1 LGGYKMDIAIS
12 VNNLVKK
19 YNNHIALNGISF
31 TVNKGEI
38 FALLGGNGAGKTT
51 ILECIEGFRK
61 FDSGEIKVLGFSP
74 NDSKI
79 RTISGIQL
87 QSTSLPENMTSIE
100 ALKLF
105 SKWNNVPINLELF
118 NTFGLNDL
126 QSKQYKTMSTGQKR
140 RLHLA
145 LALIN
150 NPKVIFL
157 DEPTAGLDVEG
168 RISLH
173 EEIQQLNGQGKTIV
187 IASHDMA
194 EVEALCDRVA
204 IIKDGSIAFIG
215 TPSELAS
222 SYNSNSKIHVK
233 SINEVDKKDFSSCEY
248 NCIDKGY
255 TIYSTTNIAD
265 GLLEILEYM
274 KKSKNT
280 VVDIKIEQPS
290 LEESF
295 MEIAKGEN

>member
-1 LGGYKMDIAIS
+1 MDISIS

-19 YNNHIALNGISF
+19 YTNHAALNGISF
-31 TVNKGEI
+31 NVAKGET

-51 ILECIEGFRK
+51 TLECIEGFKR
-61 FDSGEIKVLGFSP
+61 FDSGEIEVFGLSP
-74 NDSKI
+74 SDSNIRKI
-79 RTISGIQL
+79 TGVQL
-87 QSTSLPENMTSIE
+87 QSTSLPENMTSTE

-105 SKWNNVPINLELF
+105 SKWNNVPLNLELF
-118 NTFGLNDL
+118 NTFGLKDL
-126 QSKQYKTMSTGQKR
+126 YSKQYKTMSTGQKR

-173 EEIQQLNGQGKTIV
+173 EEIKKLKAQGKTIV

-204 IIKDGSIAFIG
+204 IIKDGHIAFIG
-215 TPSELAS
+215 TPNKLTST
-222 SYNSNSKIHVK
+222 YNSTSKIHVK
-233 SINEVDKKDFSSCEY
+233 ALNESDKKDFSSCEY
-248 NCIDKGY
+248 NFINKGY
-255 TIYSTTNIAD
+255 LVYSTTNIGDA
-265 GLLEILEYM
+265 LLEILNYM

-280 VVDIKIEQPS
+280 IVDIKIERPS

-295 MEIAKGEN
+295 MEITKGEN

>member
-1 LGGYKMDIAIS
+1 MNIAIS

-19 YNNHIALNGISF
+19 YNNYLALNGISF
-31 TVNKGEI
+31 NVAKGET

-51 ILECIEGFRK
+51 TLECIEGFRK
-61 FDSGEIKVLGFSP
+61 FDSGQIKVLGYSP
-74 NDSKI
+74 DDSNI
-79 RTISGIQL
+79 RRITGVQL
-87 QSTSLPENMTSIE
+87 QSTSLPDNMTAFE

-105 SKWNNVPINLELF
+105 SNWNNTPVNLELL
-118 NTFGLNDL
+118 NTFGLKDL
-126 QSKQYKTMSTGQKR
+126 YSKQYKGMSTGQKR

-150 NPKVIFL
+150 DPQVIFL

-173 EEIQQLNGQGKTIV
+173 EEIKRLNKQGKTI
-187 IASHDMA
+187 ILASHDMA

-204 IIKDGSIAFIG
+204 IIKDGDIAFIG
-215 TPSELAS
+215 TPNELAISLS
-222 SYNSNSKIHVK
+222 SNTKIHVK
-233 SINEVDKKDFSSCEY
+233 SIVEVNKEDFRSCEFDSVD
-248 NCIDKGY
+248 NEY
-255 TIYSTTNIAD
+255 TVYSTTNIGE

-274 KKSKNT
+274 KKSENT
-280 VVDIKIEQPS
+280 VLDIKIERPS

>member
-1 LGGYKMDIAIS
+1 MNIAIS

-19 YNNHIALNGISF
+19 YNNHITLNGINF
-31 TVNKGEI
+31 TVSKGEI

-51 ILECIEGFRK
+51 TLECIEGFRK
-61 FDSGEIKVLGFSP
+61 FDLGEIEVLGLSP

-79 RTISGIQL
+79 RNIIGVQL

-105 SKWNNVPINLELF
+105 SKWNNVPVNLELF
-118 NTFGLNDL
+118 NIFGLNNL

-150 NPKVIFL
+150 DPKVIFL

-173 EEIQQLNGQGKTIV
+173 EEIKKLKAQGKTIV

-204 IIKDGSIAFIG
+204 IIKDGNIAFIG
-215 TPSELAS
+215 SLNELAS
-222 SYNSNSKIHVK
+222 AYNSTSKIHVK
-233 SINEVDKKDFSSCEY
+233 ALSESDKKDFSSCEY

-255 TIYSTTNIAD
+255 IVYSTINIGDA
-265 GLLEILEYM
+265 LLEILNYM

-280 VVDIKIEQPS
+280 IVDIKIERPS

-295 MEIAKGEN
+295 MEITKGEN

>member
-1 LGGYKMDIAIS
+1 MDTAIS

-19 YNNHIALNGISF
+19 YNNHIALNSISF
-31 TVNKGEI
+31 TVSKGEI

-51 ILECIEGFRK
+51 TLECIEGFRK
-61 FDSGEIKVLGFSP
+61 FDSGEIEVFGFSP

-79 RTISGIQL
+79 RTISGVQL

-105 SKWNNVPINLELF
+105 SKWNNVPVNLELF
-118 NTFGLNDL
+118 NTFGLKDL

-157 DEPTAGLDVEG
+157 DEPTAGLDVKG

-173 EEIQQLNGQGKTIV
+173 EEIRKFKEQGKTII

-204 IIKDGSIAFIG
+204 IIKDGNIAFIG
-215 TPSELAS
+215 TPSELTS
-222 SYNSNSKIHVK
+222 TRNGSSKIHVK
-233 SINEVDKKDFSSCEY
+233 ATNEADTKDFPSCEY
-248 NCIDKGY
+248 NCTDKGY
-255 TIYSTTNIAD
+255 DIYSTTNIGDA
-265 GLLEILEYM
+265 LLEILEYM

-280 VVDIKIEQPS
+280 VVDIKIERPS

-295 MEIAKGEN
+295 MDIAKGEN

>member
-1 LGGYKMDIAIS
+1 MNIAIS

-19 YNNHIALNGISF
+19 YDDHVALNGINF
-31 TVNKGEI
+31 TVSKGEI

-51 ILECIEGFRK
+51 TLECIEGFRK
-61 FDSGEIKVLGFSP
+61 FNSGEIEVFGFSP
-74 NDSKI
+74 NDSKMRNI
-79 RTISGIQL
+79 TGVQL
-87 QSTSLPENMTSIE
+87 QSTSLPENMTSVE

-105 SKWNNVPINLELF
+105 SKWNNVPVNLELF
-118 NTFGLNDL
+118 NTFGLKDL

-173 EEIQQLNGQGKTIV
+173 EEIKKLKSQGKTIV

-194 EVEALCDRVA
+194 EIESLCDRVA
-204 IIKDGSIAFIG
+204 IIKAGHIAFIG
-215 TPSELAS
+215 TPNELAS
-222 SYNSNSKIHVK
+222 AYNNTSKIHVK
-233 SINEVDKKDFSSCEY
+233 ALNESGKKDFSSCEY
-248 NCIDKGY
+248 NFINKGY
-255 TIYSTTNIAD
+255 LVYSTTNIGDA
-265 GLLEILEYM
+265 LLEILDYM

-280 VVDIKIEQPS
+280 IVDIKIERPS

-295 MEIAKGEN
+295 IEIAKEEN